1 MVKTGLDQ
9 IRAKLPPGLKGRKIG
24 ILCHAP
30 SVAADYSHITEI
42 ISEREDCF
50 MTAIFG
56 PQHGIYGQTQ
66 DNMIE
71 WKSIRHPLYRMSH
84 LQSLR
89 GKKKTNTGNAL

>member
-9 IRAKLPPGLKGRKIG
+9 IRARLPAGLKGRKIG

-42 ISEREDCF
+42 FSERKDCF
-50 MTAIFG
+50 MTALFG

-71 WKSIRHPLYRMSH
+71 WNSRPSPI
-84 LQSLR
+84 LQDTSLQPLR
-89 GKKKTNTGNAL
+89 GTQKTNK